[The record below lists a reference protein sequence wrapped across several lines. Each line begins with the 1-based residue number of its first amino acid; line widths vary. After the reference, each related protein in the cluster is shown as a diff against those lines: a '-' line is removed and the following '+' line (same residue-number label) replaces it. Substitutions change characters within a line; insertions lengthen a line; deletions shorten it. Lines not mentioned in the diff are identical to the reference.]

1 MSSRGRGPIGVG
13 GPEAPKDPRARRRG
27 LQRLRRLAGYADPY
41 GLRLAGAIMA
51 MLAGL
56 ACTLALPLL
65 VMEAIDSAIVPGDTR
80 LLILIAA
87 GAIVIGLLGFAF
99 SSAETYLSGWVG
111 ERVLTDLRG
120 DLFAHL
126 QRQSLGYYE
135 RQRAGVL
142 ISRLTNDVEALQQLV
157 TDGITSTVRSIL
169 TLVVAGAILLVLDWR
184 LALATLIVFPVM
196 ALMTFGF
203 RAQSARAYRLMRSR
217 LALVTA
223 ALQEDL
229 NGIRVIQAFR
239 RERRSYAQLQELNRS
254 YRDANKTTVLSN
266 GWYFPGVELLAAVA
280 TAIVFGYGGS
290 LYIDNAIEIG
300 VLVAFIGYLASFFDP
315 VQQLSQV
322 YNTFLAGTAALD
334 KIFDV
339 MDDEPTLV
347 DAPGAVALER
357 LHGDVVFDDVV
368 FGYNPEHPVVHGLD
382 LAVTAGQTVAL
393 VGHTGAGKST
403 IIKLLARFYDP
414 QGGAIRIDEHDLRDV
429 TRASLRS
436 QIAIVPQEGFL
447 FNGTIRENIAFGRP
461 DATLEDVQ
469 RAAADVGA
477 DRFIEELPD
486 GYDTKVQERG
496 GRLSIGQRQLIAF
509 ARALLV
515 DPRLLILD
523 EATSSVDIQTEAKIE
538 EALRRLLSG
547 RTAFVVAHRLS
558 TIRNADLIVVLEHG
572 RVVEQGSHDE
582 LIAQDGRYRA
592 LYGDWAETMAR

>member
-1 MSSRGRGPIGVG
+1 MSSRGPMVIG

-27 LQRLRRLAGYADPY
+27 LVRLRRLARYADPY
-41 GLRLAGAIMA
+41 GVRLAGAIMT

-80 LLILIAA
+80 LLIVIAV
-87 GAIVIGLLGFAF
+87 GAIAIGLLGFAF

-142 ISRLTNDVEALQQLV
+142 ISRLTNDIEALQQLV
-157 TDGITSTVRSIL
+157 TDGITATVRSIL

-184 LALATLIVFPVM
+184 LALATLVVFPVM

-357 LHGDVVFDDVV
+357 LHGDVAFDDVV
-368 FGYNPEHPVVHGLD
+368 FGYNPENPVVHGLD

-414 QGGAIRIDEHDLRDV
+414 QGGAIRIDDHDLRDV
-429 TRASLRS
+429 TRASLRA

-447 FNGTIRENIAFGRP
+447 FNGTIRDNIAFGRP
-461 DATLEDVQ
+461 DATLDEVR